1 VAVTNPADIDSSV
14 LEAWSSKIL
23 RDHRYAGFW
32 GRFVGTAIKQ
42 DSELLNKPGDLIH
55 IQVTNPLSGA
65 GVTGD
70 TAALVGNEEK
80 LTSSELKV
88 SPLLYRHAVRVNRR
102 AQKKSIIDLMAE
114 GRSRLSEWGM
124 DKMDTVRF
132 TQFTGTAMPAPL
144 AAEAYT
150 PNYYTVGGTDGTPH
164 VDDVVVGEVLD
175 VASIMS
181 IRTTLEGNRAAP
193 INIDGDG
200 IYALVVH
207 PHALLA
213 LKRSTEY
220 RDWVREAHV
229 KGAEN
234 PFFKGA
240 TALIDGVAVFSNWRV
255 PKVANATSVQVSKGI
270 AFGMDAF
277 VEGLDENT
285 HSESDTFDY
294 GLELGFS
301 YEFAFQPRRAL
312 ELSSIQVYSSAPAPA

>member
-1 VAVTNPADIDSSV
+1 MPVTNPADIDSSV

-23 RDHRYAGFW
+23 RDHRYEGFW

-55 IQVTNPLSGA
+55 IQITNPLSGA

-80 LTSSELKV
+80 LTSSEMKV

-114 GRSRLSEWGM
+114 GRTRLAEWGM
-124 DKMDTVRF
+124 HTMDTARF
-132 TQFTGTAMPAPL
+132 TQFSAAVMPAPL

-229 KGAEN
+229 KGADN

-240 TALIDGVAVFSNWRV
+240 TALIDGVAVFSSWRC

-285 HSESDTFDY
+285 HSESDSFDY